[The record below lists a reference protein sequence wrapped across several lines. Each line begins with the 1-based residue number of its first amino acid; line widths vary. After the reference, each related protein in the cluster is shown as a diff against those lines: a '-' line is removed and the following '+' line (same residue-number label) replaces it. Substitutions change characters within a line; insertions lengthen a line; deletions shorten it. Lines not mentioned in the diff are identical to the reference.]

1 MLLDGATVAHIRGF
15 PRFAF
20 GMSHDQ
26 TTWNLD
32 ESFRSELGA
41 HHSFLDQVLA
51 KLAEEGWHEK
61 HIFGIRLSLE
71 EALVNAVR
79 HGNALDKSKQV
90 RATCRL
96 DAESIWVEVVDEGSG
111 FNPNDVPDPTCD
123 ENLEK
128 PCGRG
133 ILLMR
138 NYMTRVEYNAQ
149 GNRVTMEKRR
159 SDPTDDG

>member
-1 MLLDGATVAHIRGF
+1 
-15 PRFAF
+15 
-20 GMSHDQ
+20 MSHERS
-26 TTWNLD
+26 TWNLD
-32 ESFRSELGA
+32 DSFPSELGA
-41 HHSFLDQVLA
+41 HQSFLDQILA
-51 KLAEEGWHEK
+51 KLADEGWHEK

-96 DAESIWVEVVDEGSG
+96 DGELVWVEVVDEGSG
-111 FNPNDVPDPTCD
+111 FNPNDVPDPTCA

-159 SDPTDDG
+159 SDPVDDD